1 MKKLVAE
8 WVKKAEGDAGAIMYR
23 ALALLRSK
31 IRRDGPYRGAKSA

>member
-8 WVKKAEGDAGAIMYR
+8 WVKKADAGTIMYR

-31 IRRDGPYRGAKSA
+31 IRQDHTYRGAKGT